1 MAIVFECVFIFLF
14 FIMETYYYSTSERH
28 MCSVYFHQATIG
40 KSNQK
45 NWKNTIILV
54 FEKVIQL
61 VARALVTV
69 RKKIKVV
76 KVKSQHWRILKIWK
90 RSNKIKVVK
99 MGVTLKVL
107 CQWQSQNSEL
117 LRSVLKILSFR
128 NKFWVILCLLL

>member
-1 MAIVFECVFIFLF
+1 
-14 FIMETYYYSTSERH
+14 

-69 RKKIKVV
+69 RKKD
-76 KVKSQHWRILKIWK
+76 KSSKSIITTLTYFENLKKKQQDQGGKNGCYTESFMPVTI
-90 RSNKIKVVK
+90 SN
-99 MGVTLKVL
+99 
-107 CQWQSQNSEL
+107 
-117 LRSVLKILSFR
+117 LRTTAFCFENTKLS
-128 NKFWVILCLLL
+128 K